1 VGTHV
6 RLVGDVF
13 SMSHVKSFIFWR
25 RRRFLTVFS
34 VLVLLLTLAFLTHLS
49 LGYRVMNPLEVLV
62 SGVTQLVLGDLG
74 IEGYRVL
81 RALTAVIVGATL
93 ALSGYLMQ
101 LSTKN
106 PLADPYI
113 LGVSSGALFTVSLTL
128 SLTSYLTHPLG
139 IGVRSLTAFLGG
151 LIAYSMT
158 LFIASRA
165 GMTPTSLVLA
175 GVAVGTFFYSASLL
189 PQYFISRD
197 IHKLIAWSMG
207 SFVSPSADVLVLLVS
222 SLLLVASY
230 VLFVRHPLNNLQVSD
245 DFVRQLGRDPAKL
258 RRYSTLLASLTASLT
273 VAWFGVIGFVG
284 LAAPHISRRLLKTS
298 DIAFVASASVVL
310 GSLLLTS
317 SDLLGKT
324 LVSGVEIPVNVIA
337 SMIGAPVLG
346 LAILELRKYGS

>member
-1 VGTHV
+1 MGAYAG
-6 RLVGDVF
+6 LVGDVF
-13 SMSHVKSFIFWR
+13 IMSHAESFVFWR
-25 RRRFLTVFS
+25 RRRFLAVFTT
-34 VLVLLLTLAFLTHLS
+34 LVFLLILAFLTHLS
-49 LGYRVMNPLEVLV
+49 LGYKVMNPLDVLV
-62 SGVTQLVLGDLG
+62 SGSTQIATGDLG

-81 RALTAVIVGATL
+81 RALTAVVVGAAL
-93 ALSGYLMQ
+93 AFSGYLMQ

-128 SLTSYLTHPLG
+128 SLAGYVVHPLS
-139 IGVRSLTAFLGG
+139 IGVRTLTAFLGG
-151 LIAYSMT
+151 LVAYSMT

-207 SFVSPSADVLVLLVS
+207 SFVSPSAEILVLMVA
-222 SLLLVASY
+222 LLLLAACY

-245 DFVRQLGRDPAKL
+245 DFVRQLGRDPIKL
-258 RRYSTLLASLTASLT
+258 RRYSTLLASLTTSLT

-284 LAAPHISRRLLKTS
+284 LAAPHISRRILKTS
-298 DIAFVASASVVL
+298 DIVFVLSSSVVL

-317 SDLLGKT
+317 SDLVSKT
-324 LVSGVEIPVNVIA
+324 LIAGVEIPVNIIA

-346 LAILELRKYGS
+346 LAIVELRRYGS

>member
-1 VGTHV
+1 
-6 RLVGDVF
+6 
-13 SMSHVKSFIFWR
+13 MSHAESFIFWR
-25 RRRFLTVFS
+25 KRRFLIVFTT
-34 VLVLLLTLAFLTHLS
+34 LVFLLCLAFLTHLG

-62 SGVTQLVLGDLG
+62 SGFTQIVMGDLS

-81 RALTAVIVGATL
+81 RALTAVVVGSAL
-93 ALSGYLMQ
+93 AFSGYLMQ

-128 SLTSYLTHPLG
+128 SLTGYVAHPLS
-139 IGVRSLTAFLGG
+139 IGVRTLTAFFGG
-151 LIAYSMT
+151 LTAYLMT

-207 SFVSPSADVLVLLVS
+207 SFVSPSADVLVLMI
-222 SLLLVASY
+222 SLLSVGACY
-230 VLFVRHPLNNLQVSD
+230 VLFLRHPLNNIQVSD
-245 DFVRQLGRDPAKL
+245 DFVRQLGRDPIKL
-258 RRYSTLLASLTASLT
+258 RRYSTLLASLITSLT

-284 LAAPHISRRLLKTS
+284 LAAPHISRRVLRTS
-298 DIAFVASASVVL
+298 EITFVLSSSVVL

-317 SDLLGKT
+317 SDLISKT
-324 LVSGVEIPVNVIA
+324 LVAGVEIPVNVIA

-346 LAILELRKYGS
+346 LAIIELRRHGS